1 MLTPQR
7 ALSLATMAATL
18 LLGHAAPVLA
28 AQPDDYPNRP
38 MRFIIPYPPGG
49 ITDTVGRLVGGK
61 LSQDFNQSVLI
72 DNRPGAGG
80 NIGALAAAKST
91 PDGYTLFMGFPGTHG
106 INVHIYKNMGYDPI
120 KDFQP
125 ITLLIKSPMVL
136 LIHASVPANNLAEL
150 VAYAKANPGKLNFG
164 SSGTGG
170 ASHFAL
176 VSFQIASGVDITHV
190 PYKGTAGVETDIMAG
205 RLSGHFGSEISSMG
219 GVKTGVK
226 KPIAVTSQKR
236 LKNWPGI
243 PALAETYPGFEYG
256 TWLGVLTSRGV
267 PQARVNKLN
276 TGLRKALE
284 DQDVLSSLAKNG
296 VEPAGGTPAQFAA
309 FIAAETKK
317 FAQIVKVAGIKQE

>member
-1 MLTPQR
+1 MHISLR
-7 ALSLATMAATL
+7 ALLAAL
-18 LLGHAAPVLA
+18 LLAHTGLA
-28 AQPDDYPNRP
+28 LAQPEDYPNRP

-49 ITDTVGRLVGGK
+49 ITDTVGRLVGNK
-61 LSQDFNQSVLI
+61 LSQDFGQSVLI

-80 NIGALAAAKST
+80 NIGAVAAARST

-106 INVHIYKNMGYDPI
+106 INVHMYKDMGYDPI

-125 ITLLIKSPMVL
+125 ITLLVKSPMVL
-136 LIHASVPANNLAEL
+136 LIHSSIPANNLAEL

-176 VSFQIASGVDITHV
+176 VSFQISSGVDITHV

-205 RLSGHFGSEISSMG
+205 RISGHFGSEISSMG

-226 KPIAVTSQKR
+226 KPIAVTSAKR
-236 LKNWPGI
+236 LKNWPNI

-276 TGLRKALE
+276 TGLRKTLDDAEILGAF
-284 DQDVLSSLAKNG
+284 AKNG
-296 VEPAGGTPAQFAA
+296 VEAAGGTPAEFAA
-309 FIAAETKK
+309 FIASETKK
-317 FAQIVKVAGIKQE
+317 FAQIVKVSGATPD